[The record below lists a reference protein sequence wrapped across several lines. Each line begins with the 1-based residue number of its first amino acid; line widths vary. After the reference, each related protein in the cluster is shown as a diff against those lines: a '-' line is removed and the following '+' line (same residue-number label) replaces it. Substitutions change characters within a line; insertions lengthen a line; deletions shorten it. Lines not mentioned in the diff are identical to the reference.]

1 MPQRSQGGTLEN
13 HMLFIANGTT
23 VESQT
28 NPVSPVYMASA
39 NQPAK
44 SNWQA
49 MTAQPKLQKL
59 LHAPQEADN
68 TSYVAYKA

>member
-1 MPQRSQGGTLEN
+1 
-13 HMLFIANGTT
+13 
-23 VESQT
+23 
-28 NPVSPVYMASA
+28 MASA